1 MNVFT
6 VKWLRRALPA
16 CVALG
21 LVMSGF
27 AQAETPNVAQDFFP
41 DTKENRLL
49 SQKSYDH
56 LLDVDKKHGHF
67 IEVNGIKMHYLEW
80 GDKNGV
86 PLIWSHGYG
95 STGFELL
102 NVAPQ
107 LAAAGYHVYSIT
119 YRGFGQTQVADTNFS
134 LSHVADD
141 IVAMMDKLGIEKA
154 VIGGLSLGGGVTTT
168 FYENYPE
175 RALALVLED
184 GGSDT
189 NQSRTETSFAVFK
202 DLFSKMPSMDEQPI
216 FKDRFSGL
224 QALARQFNLPDIPF
238 AVLTTLQSFVIPNG
252 EGGYTRHDNRKKLWG
267 LTQDTINP
275 AMNHKVSLLQQSWRR
290 INPFIT
296 YRNLSVPML
305 IIDPTGDFLDLTAEN
320 EKLRDMHPDLIDL
333 VLYPDTP
340 HQAHPVRP
348 EWFVRDMKTLL
359 GRLK

>member
-1 MNVFT
+1 
-6 VKWLRRALPA
+6 
-16 CVALG
+16 
-21 LVMSGF
+21 MSAF
-27 AQAETPNVAQDFFP
+27 AHADTSATPQDPFP

-49 SQKSYDH
+49 SQQSYDH
-56 LLDVDKKHGHF
+56 FLDVDKKQGHF
-67 IEVNGIKMHYLEW
+67 IEVNGIEMHYLEW
-80 GDKNGV
+80 GDKNGI

-141 IVAMMDKLGIEKA
+141 IVAMMGKLGIEKA

-189 NQSRTETSFAVFK
+189 NQSRTETSYPILKKMMAQMPA
-202 DLFSKMPSMDEQPI
+202 LKMPV
-216 FKDRFSGL
+216 FKDRFAGL
-224 QALARQFNLPDIPF
+224 QTLARMYNMPNISLD
-238 AVLTTLQSFVIPNG
+238 VLSTLQSFIVPNG
-252 EGGYTRHDNRKKLWG
+252 DGAYTLHNDGEKLWG
-267 LTQDTINP
+267 GNLAGINP
-275 AMNHKVSLLQQSWRR
+275 ALNHQLPLLHQSWRR
-290 INPFIT
+290 INPLVT

-305 IIDPTGDFLDLTAEN
+305 IVDPTGDFLDLTAEN
-320 EKLRDMHPDLIDL
+320 EKLRDLHPDLINL

-348 EWFVRDMKTLL
+348 EWFIRDMKELL
-359 GRLK
+359 QRIK